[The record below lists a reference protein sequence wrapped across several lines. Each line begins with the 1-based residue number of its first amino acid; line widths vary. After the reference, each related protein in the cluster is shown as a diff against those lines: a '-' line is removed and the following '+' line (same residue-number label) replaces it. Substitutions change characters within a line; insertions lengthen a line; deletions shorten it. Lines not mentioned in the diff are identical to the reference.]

1 MTLGRNWRDAVQLK
15 QAFVGMQRYL
25 YADTGHQS
33 SSADPKNIA
42 FTRILVFIAIF
53 KRCHPHE
60 ATPTLQKCISEA
72 FLKAVKHRPM
82 AHT

>member
-1 MTLGRNWRDAVQLK
+1 MRIRATKA
-15 QAFVGMQRYL
+15 QAQ
-25 YADTGHQS
+25 T
-33 SSADPKNIA
+33 PKISLSHE
-42 FTRILVFIAIF
+42 FWFFIAIF
-53 KRCHPHE
+53 KRCHPHK